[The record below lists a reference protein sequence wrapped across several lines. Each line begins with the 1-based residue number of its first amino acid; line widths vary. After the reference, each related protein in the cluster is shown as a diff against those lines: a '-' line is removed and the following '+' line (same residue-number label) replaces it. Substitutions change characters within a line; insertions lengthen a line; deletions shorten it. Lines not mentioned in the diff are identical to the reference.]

1 MTHVQARDSVRGMSA
16 HTRIRAAADG
26 GVLTITLHAPPLH
39 ILDIA
44 MMREI
49 RTALAS
55 DEGRAAWC
63 IVFDAEGDRAFSAGA
78 DIREHTADRVRE
90 MLTTFHGVFEDLAE
104 RDAISVAVVRG
115 VALGGGCELALAC
128 DLVVASENA
137 TFAQPEI
144 AVGCFPPV
152 AALLLPGIVGPK
164 RAADMVLTGRPLTA
178 AEAHISGLVSR
189 VARAGEVDAVRDQ
202 LLTSLRALSPE
213 VLRLAKRAVR
223 IGIGGADTFRA
234 RLRAVEDVYFR
245 ELAATADMSEGIAA
259 FMEKRPPAWTGR

>member
-1 MTHVQARDSVRGMSA
+1 MTA
-16 HTRIRAAADG
+16 HTRTRVTATD
-26 GVLTITLHAPPLH
+26 GVLTITLTAPPLH

-49 RTALAS
+49 RSALAS
-55 DEGRAAWC
+55 DDGRAAWC

-115 VALGGGCELALAC
+115 VALGGGCELAIAC
-128 DLVVASENA
+128 DLIVADEKA

-152 AALLLPGIVGPK
+152 AALLLPGLVGPK
-164 RAADMVLTGRPLTA
+164 RAADMVLTGRRMTA

-189 VARAGEVDAVRDQ
+189 VARAGEVDTVRDE
-202 LLTSLRALSPE
+202 LLASLRALSPE
-213 VLRLAKRAVR
+213 VLRLTKRALQV
-223 IGIGGADTFRA
+223 GMGGPDAFRA
-234 RLRAVEDVYFR
+234 RLRAVEDIYFR

-259 FMEKRPPAWTGR
+259 FMEKRSPVWTGR